1 MTAGE
6 AAAIHGLA
14 TISDTQLES
23 GSGATSA
30 QPREVPLTLHASSE
44 PSDAALARKVQE
56 GDAAA
61 FDRLVG
67 RHMQRAFGVAFR
79 LLGQR
84 EDAEDLVQEA
94 FIAALQK
101 IDTFDGERD
110 FGPWFYR
117 ILVNRCLNA
126 RKSRARRHTQDLPAD
141 AASGTPSPLL
151 STERAEL
158 RDRLSEAMQELPERQ
173 RVIVTMF
180 DLEGFTS
187 PEIAGVLGISD
198 GTVRWHLH
206 QARRVLREALEPYAR
221 RNA

>member
-6 AAAIHGLA
+6 ATVIHGLA
-14 TISDTQLES
+14 ISDGQLEG

-30 QPREVPLTLHASSE
+30 QPREVPLTLHASNE
-44 PSDAALARKVQE
+44 PSDAALARQVQA
-56 GDAAA
+56 GDVAA
-61 FDRLVG
+61 FDRLVV
-67 RHMQRAFGVAFR
+67 RHMQRAFGVAYR

-94 FIAALQK
+94 FIAALEK
-101 IDTFDGERD
+101 IDTFDGDRD

-126 RKSRARRHTQDLPAD
+126 RKSRARRSTQDLPAD
-141 AASGTPSPLL
+141 AASGTASPLV

-158 RDRLSEAMQELPERQ
+158 RDRLREAMQELPERQ

-187 PEIAGVLGISD
+187 PEIAEVLGISD

-206 QARRVLREALEPYAR
+206 QARRVLREALDPYAR